1 MLRRIQL
8 VALVAAVAVAA
19 LLPLYGDPRNSAVT
33 HAEWARMLL
42 RGLDMQEAIQ
52 QTTTAT
58 QAFAI
63 LSWKGSLSLRA
74 DRFVSGEDVRVDGQ
88 GEQRQVTATGEIGE
102 VTYAVAVV
110 RGGDYRVRLQVA
122 GNPQR
127 PVSAELARAG
137 EVKPVEAFTITP
149 AAAMTWMDA
158 GATHLDPGA
167 YSASVLLPRGTT
179 LEHVE
184 VAPPCVMPIEP
195 PGGWKAPAVL
205 LSEDAAVTL
214 VQALDRQSELPPAD
228 APVELEAGQFHV
240 ESGGLAVAAGAP
252 LPDAIKGG
260 PGGTRAVVV
269 VDLPEAGLYTLS
281 AFGLKGAG
289 QSWTADSCLKSVVC
303 ADKDA
308 GADVMQWRP
317 VLTAQFAPGRHAF
330 SVLLAPG
337 AALQSVRA
345 ERKKDTPA
353 DYVTTVRRLG
363 FDVGPAGP
371 MPRNRAVDAMRFLQ
385 TKAAPMKM
393 ALCGDVVLP
402 ATAVPVTRAG
412 LQVAQIPGPA
422 QPPPFAG
429 PGQPPLGSGPLVPVG
444 GTPGPPVAQ
453 PSPVTS
459 PAPVPTPSVPVA
471 SPSPSAPPPSPAP
484 ASSPTPPPPPP
495 TLPSPDVTTPV
506 LPVPSPSPS
515 P

>member
-8 VALVAAVAVAA
+8 VGFVAAVAVAA

-63 LSWKGSLSLRA
+63 LSWKGSLSFRA
-74 DRFVSGEDVRVDGQ
+74 DRYIAGEDVRVE
-88 GEQRQVTATGEIGE
+88 GEGERRQVVATGEIGE

-110 RGGDYRVRLQVA
+110 RGGDYRLRVQLA
-122 GNPQR
+122 GSPQH

-137 EVKPVEAFTITP
+137 EVKPVNAFTVTP
-149 AAAMTWMDA
+149 AVAMTWIDA

-167 YSASVLLPRGTT
+167 YTASVLLPRGTT

-205 LSEDAAVTL
+205 LSEHAAVTM
-214 VQALDRQSELPPAD
+214 VQALDKQSELPPSD
-228 APVELEAGQFHV
+228 APIELDASQFHT
-240 ESGGLAVAAGAP
+240 ESGALPVAAGAT
-252 LPDAIKGG
+252 LDNSIKGG
-260 PGGTRAVVV
+260 PGGTRAVVL
-269 VDLPEAGLYTLS
+269 VDLPEAGLYTIS

-289 QSWTADSCLKSVVC
+289 QSWTADSCLKSIVC

-308 GADVMQWRP
+308 GADVAQWRP
-317 VLTAQFAPGRHAF
+317 VLTADFAPGRHAF

-337 AALQSVRA
+337 AALQRVRA
-345 ERKKDTPA
+345 ERKKDSPE
-353 DYVTTVRRLG
+353 DYVATLRRLG

-371 MPRNRAVDAMRFLQ
+371 MPRNRAVDAMRFLEK
-385 TKAAPMKM
+385 KAAPMKE
-393 ALCGDVVLP
+393 ALCGGVVLP
-402 ATAVPVTRAG
+402 TVVPVTRAG
-412 LQVAQIPGPA
+412 LEVAQIPGPG
-422 QPPPFAG
+422 QPPQFAG
-429 PGQPPLGSGPLVPVG
+429 PGQPAFGSGPLAPVP
-444 GTPGPPVAQ
+444 TPGPPVVQ
-453 PSPVTS
+453 VSPSPVATPAPSPTPSAPATPPPSS
-459 PAPVPTPSVPVA
+459 PAPLT
-471 SPSPSAPPPSPAP
+471 
-484 ASSPTPPPPPP
+484 SPTPLPPPP
-495 TLPSPDVTTPV
+495 TLPSPDGTTPV
-506 LPVPSPSPS
+506 LPASPSPS